1 MLFEI
6 FSTVILPVFILIGL
20 GFLIDRIFDLHIKT
34 LTTLLFYILSP
45 VLIFNL
51 ILKSELQADDIVSI
65 IGFSAL
71 QMVILFG
78 LSLVLFSIPQLKPQ
92 RTILTAGTIFF
103 NSANYGIP
111 VMLLAFEELGA
122 QAVSIQAIVI
132 MMQVVILFT
141 FGVALYNAEGDGV
154 WQSLPKLFKI
164 PTLYAIPL
172 SFIARAFDFSMPH
185 IIEKPVEYLTGGF
198 VGLSLL
204 TLGAQ
209 LSKSQINKEFGVV
222 SVVALTRLAVS
233 PLLALGL
240 VHLLHID
247 PMIAAVLVVGQ
258 GLPVA
263 VNVFIL
269 AVEFDR
275 DAGLAS
281 RAIFWTTL
289 ASAVTIPAVIAL
301 VGLR

>member
-6 FSTVILPVFILIGL
+6 FFTVVLPVFILIGL
-20 GFLIDRIFDLHIKT
+20 GFLIDRFFDLHIKT
-34 LTTLLFYILSP
+34 LTTLLFYIFSP

-51 ILKSELQADDIVSI
+51 ILKSELQADDIISI
-65 IGFSAL
+65 IGFSTL

-78 LSLVLFSIPQLKPQ
+78 LSLVLFSIPKLKPQ
-92 RTILTAGTIFF
+92 RTILTAGTLFF
-103 NSANYGIP
+103 NSANYGLP
-111 VMLLAFEELGA
+111 VMLLAFGE
-122 QAVSIQAIVI
+122 QAVGVQAIVI
-132 MMQVVILFT
+132 MMQVIILYT
-141 FGVALYNAEGDGV
+141 FGVALYNAEGIGI

-172 SFIARAFDFSMPH
+172 SFIARAADFTMPQVLQL
-185 IIEKPVEYLTGGF
+185 PVEYLTGGF
-198 VGLSLL
+198 VGVALM

-209 LSKSQINKEFGVV
+209 LSKSQINKELGAV
-222 SVVALTRLAVS
+222 SAVGLTRLAIS

-240 VHLLHID
+240 VHLLRID
-247 PMIAAVLVVGQ
+247 PAIAAILVVGE

-263 VNVFIL
+263 VNTFIL
-269 AVEFDR
+269 SVEFGQ

-301 VGLR
+301 VRLM

>member
-6 FSTVILPVFILIGL
+6 FHTVVLPVFILIGL
-20 GFLIDRIFDLHIKT
+20 GFLIDRLFDLHIKT
-34 LTTLLFYILSP
+34 LTTLLFYVFSP

-51 ILKSELQADDIVSI
+51 ILKSELKADDIISI
-65 IGFSAL
+65 IIFSAL
-71 QMVILFG
+71 QLTILYG
-78 LSLVLFSIPQLKPQ
+78 LSLVLFSIPKLKPQ
-92 RTILTAGTIFF
+92 RTILTAGTLFF

-111 VMLLAFEELGA
+111 VMLLAFKEFGE

-132 MMQVVILFT
+132 MMQVVVLFT
-141 FGVALYNAEGDGV
+141 FGVAMYNAEGDGI

-164 PTLYAIPL
+164 PTLYAVPL
-172 SFIARAFDFSMPH
+172 SFIARAVNFTMP
-185 IIEKPVEYLTGGF
+185 EVLQTPVNYVTGGF

-209 LSKSQINKEFGVV
+209 LSKSQINKEFGMV
-222 SVVALTRLAVS
+222 SAVGLTRLAIS
-233 PLLALGL
+233 PLLAMAL

-247 PMIAAVLVVGQ
+247 PKIGAVLVLAE

-269 AVEFDR
+269 SVEFDR

-301 VGLR
+301 VRLM